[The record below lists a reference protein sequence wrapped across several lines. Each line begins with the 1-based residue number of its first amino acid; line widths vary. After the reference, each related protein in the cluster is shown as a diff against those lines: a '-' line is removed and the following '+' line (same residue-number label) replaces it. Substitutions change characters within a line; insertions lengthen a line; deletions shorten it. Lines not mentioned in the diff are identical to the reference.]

1 MPNGQTFTD
10 YFDIEP
16 EISGGMPT
24 DIANGSDMDSAPV
37 GLNCADIMAQY
48 CLFERSNCITD
59 SRNRVMPD
67 SSGITEFIESYPDCI
82 SYINDPSPET
92 EIPNTNNMN
101 NEFFKIKSPN
111 FLGGANMRQAI
122 MIFLGLAVLLVVTQ
136 GKVVSGTAKAIKK
149 AV

>member
-48 CLFERSNCITD
+48 CLFAQTALRIA
-59 SRNRVMPD
+59 V
-67 SSGITEFIESYPDCI
+67 I
-82 SYINDPSPET
+82 
-92 EIPNTNNMN
+92 
-101 NEFFKIKSPN
+101 
-111 FLGGANMRQAI
+111 
-122 MIFLGLAVLLVVTQ
+122 GLCLTLRVLL
-136 GKVVSGTAKAIKK
+136 SL
-149 AV
+149 

>member
-1 MPNGQTFTD
+1 MPNGQTFTE
-10 YFDIEP
+10 YFDITP
-16 EISGGMPT
+16 DISGGMPT

-37 GLNCADIMAQY
+37 GINCADIMAQH
-48 CLFERSNCITD
+48 CLFERSDCIVD
-59 SRNRVMPD
+59 SRNRVIPD
-67 SSGITEFIESYPDCI
+67 SSGIADFIESYPDCL

-122 MIFLGLAVLLVVTQ
+122 MIFLGLAVLLVVTN
-136 GKVVSGTAKAIKK
+136 GKVLSGTAKAVKK